1 VNREVPIEI
10 RYKDMTFDEAFRAD
24 IVVDE
29 KVIGAKVSGASKR
42 SAQKQVQNYL
52 RLTGYKLGFLL
63 SFGEA
68 LMKRGIT
75 RVVNGPKD
83 E

>member
-42 SAQKQVQNYL
+42 SAQKASS
-52 RLTGYKLGFLL
+52 KLF
-63 SFGEA
+63 A
-68 LMKRGIT
+68 
-75 RVVNGPKD
+75 VNGLQTQFLTELRRSTD
-83 E
+83 ETTHHTRGEWAEG